1 MRKTDFTYPLC
12 YDHLPHCRPK
22 AMGDIERKAASY
34 LFIKGEKSQEME
46 IKCFRFSLEDVLPFT
61 IKSGLEGLERWLRG

>member
-1 MRKTDFTYPLC
+1 
-12 YDHLPHCRPK
+12 
-22 AMGDIERKAASY
+22 MGDIERKAASY

-61 IKSGLEGLERWLRG
+61 IKSGLEGSERWLRGRV